1 MQSLCLERQNNE
13 KYVPLNW
20 NLKHFVFIL
29 PIFIDIFV
37 SLSSLFLS
45 VTHKL
50 HGDKYILTYTLKHTH
65 AHTYSLSPFATS
77 CISLPYCVVYIYL
90 VEAKQSKAQAISL
103 ELHTRGENQN
113 RNLKNF
119 LADDITLGFHLSNFN
134 HSKMK
139 IMIRQT
145 KTHAKIP
152 FITEAVLKHVP
163 LKHLKIRV
171 KEKLSEIKLK
181 RCNSHENNL
190 GACTC
195 AKDACTSSKCACTY
209 DKGACIWENRAC
221 T

>member
-1 MQSLCLERQNNE
+1 MQSLCLKRQNNE

-20 NLKHFVFIL
+20 NLFLFYVYHYSSISL
-29 PIFIDIFV
+29 PPF
-37 SLSSLFLS
+37 S
-45 VTHKL
+45 VCHSQTTHRQ
-50 HGDKYILTYTLKHTH
+50 IHTH
-65 AHTYSLSPFATS
+65 TYAHTYSLSPFATS

-195 AKDACTSSKCACTY
+195 AKDACTSSKCACTCAKNACTY